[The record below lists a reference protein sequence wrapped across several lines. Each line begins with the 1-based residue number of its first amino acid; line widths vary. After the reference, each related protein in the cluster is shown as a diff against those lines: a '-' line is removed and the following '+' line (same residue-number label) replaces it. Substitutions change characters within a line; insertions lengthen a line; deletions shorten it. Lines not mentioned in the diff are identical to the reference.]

1 MLTGL
6 YPPTTGDCVVMG
18 HSIRRSAAR
27 VHQLTLALTLALA
40 PNPNPNPNLILTRTL
55 PPTPNPNPNAN
66 QARVYQL
73 MGVCPQH
80 DVLWPSLTVREHLEL
95 YATLKGVPAAEV
107 GADVQ
112 ASLLDI
118 GLADKEHR

>member
-1 MLTGL
+1 
-6 YPPTTGDCVVMG
+6 
-18 HSIRRSAAR
+18 
-27 VHQLTLALTLALA
+27 
-40 PNPNPNPNLILTRTL
+40 
-55 PPTPNPNPNAN
+55 
-66 QARVYQL
+66 

-118 GLADKEHR
+118 GLADKEHARARALSGGMTRDPNPSPHISPLYLPYISPISHLNLELPSAAYAAQVLPYISPISPPYLT